1 MRCFSGVSL
10 ALGVSGVST
19 RTHLN
24 ENFDGTRGRP
34 PATRVE
40 AWTGAGQLVRGAY
53 PLPPRAAAAAIC
65 LSPSTLFTA
74 ARAVTGGPTGS
85 QSPKRIP
92 QDR

>member
-24 ENFDGTRGRP
+24 ENFHGTRGRP

-40 AWTGAGQLVRGAY
+40 AWAGPGHLVRSADPNSRLKWLRG
-53 PLPPRAAAAAIC
+53 
-65 LSPSTLFTA
+65 TA
-74 ARAVTGGPTGS
+74 ALACSLLLCTQPQGS
-85 QSPKRIP
+85 
-92 QDR
+92 